1 MMGHGSFDRR
11 EERGV
16 AVAERERVANVPRRR
31 FTVDEFARMGEAGIF
46 TEDDRVELIDGE
58 ILEMTPVGP
67 SHAWI
72 VNRLTELFMTQLGS
86 SAYVSIRN
94 PIRLGRDTE
103 PQPDLVVARRSGAYA
118 RRHPE
123 PGDVLLVVEAADSSL
138 RHDRLEKIPRYGR
151 AGVPETWL
159 VDVAAGAVTAYTDPG
174 PGGYAAER
182 VLRPGDVLAATG
194 VPALRVPVAAIFG

>member
-1 MMGHGSFDRR
+1 M
-11 EERGV
+11 
-16 AVAERERVANVPRRR
+16 AVAEQERVASVPRRR

-46 TEDDRVELIDGE
+46 TEDDRVELIGGE

-67 SHAWI
+67 PHAWI
-72 VNRLTELFMTQLGS
+72 VNRLAELIMTRLGS
-86 SAYVSIRN
+86 GAYVSIQN
-94 PIRLGRDTE
+94 PLRIGRDTE

-138 RHDRLEKIPRYGR
+138 RYDRLEKIPRYGG

-159 VDVAAGAVTAYTDPG
+159 VDVAARTVTAYTDPTA
-174 PGGYAAER
+174 GGYAAER
-182 VLRPGDVLAATG
+182 VLRRGDMLAATS
-194 VPALRVPVAAIFG
+194 VPALRVPVAGIFD